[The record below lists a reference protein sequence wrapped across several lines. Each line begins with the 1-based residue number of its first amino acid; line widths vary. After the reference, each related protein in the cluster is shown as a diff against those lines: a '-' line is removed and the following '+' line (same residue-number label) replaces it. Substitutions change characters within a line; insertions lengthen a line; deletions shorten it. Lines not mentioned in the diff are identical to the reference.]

1 MNRYHFVIVMWY
13 QRVARC
19 YNSLAHFFIGWMATM
34 SSFGLM
40 VAANFPAG
48 ILCYA
53 VMFPP
58 VYNFCPSQSCVFR
71 KNHSMSYWLS
81 MYHAFDR

>member
-1 MNRYHFVIVMWY
+1 
-13 QRVARC
+13 
-19 YNSLAHFFIGWMATM
+19 
-34 SSFGLM
+34 M

-53 VMFPP
+53 VMLPP
-58 VYNFCPSQSCVFR
+58 VYNFCPSQSCVQ